1 MMYES
6 FDKRLRQIITEH
18 EQLLC
23 RKNETESQHNGI
35 FQRYKYPILTAAHT
49 HLLLGDMISVLNE
62 IRISWNVL

>member
-23 RKNETESQHNGI
+23 RKNEPESQHNGI
-35 FQRYKYPILTAAHT
+35 FQRYKYPILT
-49 HLLLGDMISVLNE
+49 E